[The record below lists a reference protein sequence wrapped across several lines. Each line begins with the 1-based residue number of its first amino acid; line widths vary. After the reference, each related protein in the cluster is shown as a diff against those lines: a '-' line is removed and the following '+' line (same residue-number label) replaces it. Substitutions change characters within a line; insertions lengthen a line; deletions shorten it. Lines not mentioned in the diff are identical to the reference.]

1 MEGRKMSKSSLSV
14 LAKAVA
20 SKRGL
25 TQAEA
30 ERFIATM
37 FEVAGA
43 GIQEDKLLKM
53 KWLGTFKITSVKDRE
68 SVDVNTGERILIEGR
83 DKISFTPDNILKEII
98 NKPFAQFET
107 VVVNDGVDFSDIDE
121 KFANMEREE
130 ELQLQKEQELQLL
143 KGQECHDEE
152 VVQEE
157 QNAELPQKA
166 ELSQEEEHSQE
177 VELNED
183 LPQEEELSQEEEHSQ
198 EVELNEE
205 LPQEAK
211 KSQESLLD
219 AELESQEGGQKDEL
233 PQEVNTPISEETVA
247 LSSELKNAEISED
260 DIPETSEDNISQTS
274 EDDIPETSEDDI
286 PETSED
292 NISQTSEDTISKTEE
307 NGIPEEVGMLISH
320 LKENGSAAEEI
331 ERVEEAKV
339 KEEAEAPKAA
349 EAHVEKTP
357 AEEKIVVSQSDVE
370 NKKQS
375 EYDETLDEDEA
386 YASDRHHFVIPKYVV
401 ALVCVVFVALLGGL
415 CWFAFI
421 YGKMQARQEQM
432 EMQLKAI
439 KPQPQPKPKPK
450 VVAPVDTAK
459 SVASLDDKTDAEN
472 APVNGAQANNEQTD
486 HSQLAMKKKAKQ
498 DSIRMA
504 QANNAVK
511 MAEKASE
518 YLNDPRIRT
527 GAYRIVGVE
536 KTVTV
541 KSGQT
546 LAGLSKLYLGPGM
559 ECYMQAINGC
569 SEIKSGQ
576 KVKIPKLELKR
587 KGKKN

>member
-37 FEVAGA
+37 FEVAGD

-83 DKISFTPDNILKEII
+83 DKISFTPDNILKEIV

-107 VVVNDGVDFSDIDE
+107 VVVNDGIDFSDIDE

-130 ELQLQKEQELQLL
+130 EELQLQKE
-143 KGQECHDEE
+143 QECHDEE

-157 QNAELPQKA
+157 QPQKE
-166 ELSQEEEHSQE
+166 ELSQEEEQPREEEHSQE

-183 LPQEEELSQEEEHSQ
+183 LS
-198 EVELNEE
+198 
-205 LPQEAK
+205 QEAK

-219 AELESQEGGQKDEL
+219 AELQSQEGGKKDEL
-233 PQEVNTPISEETVA
+233 SQEANTPISEETVA

-260 DIPETSEDNISQTS
+260 NISVTSEDNISQTS
-274 EDDIPETSEDDI
+274 D
-286 PETSED
+286 
-292 NISQTSEDTISKTEE
+292 DTISKTEE

-320 LKENGSAAEEI
+320 LKENKSEAEKI

-339 KEEAEAPKAA
+339 KEEAEVPKAA
-349 EAHVEKTP
+349 EAYVEETP
-357 AEEKIVVSQSDVE
+357 AEAKVVVSQSNVE
-370 NKKQS
+370 NKKQP

-386 YASDRHHFVIPKYVV
+386 YASDRHHLVIPKYVV
-401 ALVCVVFVALLGGL
+401 ALVSVVFVALLGGL

-459 SVASLDDKTDAEN
+459 SVASSDDKTDAEN
-472 APVNGAQANNEQTD
+472 ALANGAQTDNEQTD
-486 HSQLAMKKKAKQ
+486 HAQLAMKKKAKQ

-511 MAEKASE
+511 MAEKASV

-536 KTVTV
+536 KTVTA

-546 LAGLSKLYLGPGM
+546 LVGLSKLYLGPGM

-569 SEIKSGQ
+569 SEIKPGQ

>member
-37 FEVAGA
+37 FEVAGD

-107 VVVNDGVDFSDIDE
+107 VVVNDGIDFSDIDE

-130 ELQLQKEQELQLL
+130 EELQLQKE
-143 KGQECHDEE
+143 QECHDEE

-157 QNAELPQKA
+157 QPQK
-166 ELSQEEEHSQE
+166 
-177 VELNED
+177 
-183 LPQEEELSQEEEHSQ
+183 EELSQEEEQPREEEHSQ
-198 EVELNEE
+198 EFELNED
-205 LPQEAK
+205 LSQEEEQP
-211 KSQESLLD
+211 QESLLD
-219 AELESQEGGQKDEL
+219 AELQSQEGGQKDEL
-233 PQEVNTPISEETVA
+233 SQEANTPISEETVA

-260 DIPETSEDNISQTS
+260 DISETSEDNISQTS
-274 EDDIPETSEDDI
+274 D
-286 PETSED
+286 
-292 NISQTSEDTISKTEE
+292 DTISKTEE

-320 LKENGSAAEEI
+320 LKENKSEAEEI

-339 KEEAEAPKAA
+339 KEEAEVPKAA
-349 EAHVEKTP
+349 EAYVEETP
-357 AEEKIVVSQSDVE
+357 AEAKVVVSQTNVE
-370 NKKQS
+370 NKKQL

-386 YASDRHHFVIPKYVV
+386 YTSDRHHLVIPKYVV
-401 ALVCVVFVALLGGL
+401 ALVSVVFVALLGGL

-459 SVASLDDKTDAEN
+459 SVASSDDKTDAEN
-472 APVNGAQANNEQTD
+472 VLANGAQANNEQTD
-486 HSQLAMKKKAKQ
+486 HAQLAMKKKAKQ

-511 MAEKASE
+511 MAEKASV

-536 KTVTV
+536 KTVTA

-569 SEIKSGQ
+569 SEIKPGQ

>member
-37 FEVAGA
+37 FEVAGD

-107 VVVNDGVDFSDIDE
+107 VVVNDGIDFSDIDE

-130 ELQLQKEQELQLL
+130 EELQLQKE
-143 KGQECHDEE
+143 QECHDEE

-157 QNAELPQKA
+157 QNAEQPQKE
-166 ELSQEEEHSQE
+166 ELSQVEEQPREENLSQE

-183 LPQEEELSQEEEHSQ
+183 LS
-198 EVELNEE
+198 
-205 LPQEAK
+205 QEAK

-219 AELESQEGGQKDEL
+219 AELQSQEGGQKDDL
-233 PQEVNTPISEETVA
+233 SQEANTPISEETVA

-260 DIPETSEDNISQTS
+260 DISETSEDNISQTS
-274 EDDIPETSEDDI
+274 D
-286 PETSED
+286 
-292 NISQTSEDTISKTEE
+292 DTISKTEE

-320 LKENGSAAEEI
+320 LKKNESEAEEI
-331 ERVEEAKV
+331 EKVEETKV
-339 KEEAEAPKAA
+339 KEEAEVPKAA

-357 AEEKIVVSQSDVE
+357 EEAKVVVSQSNVE
-370 NKKQS
+370 NKKQP

-386 YASDRHHFVIPKYVV
+386 YASDHHHLVIPKYVV
-401 ALVCVVFVALLGGL
+401 ALVSVVFVALLGGL

-459 SVASLDDKTDAEN
+459 SVASSDDKTDAAN
-472 APVNGAQANNEQTD
+472 ALANGAQANNEQTD
-486 HSQLAMKKKAKQ
+486 HAQLAMKKKAKP

-511 MAEKASE
+511 MAEKASV

-536 KTVTV
+536 KTVTA

-569 SEIKSGQ
+569 SEIKPGQ

>member
-37 FEVAGA
+37 FEVAGD

-107 VVVNDGVDFSDIDE
+107 VVVNDGIDFSDIDE

-130 ELQLQKEQELQLL
+130 EELQLQKE
-143 KGQECHDEE
+143 QECHDEE

-157 QNAELPQKA
+157 QNAEQPQKE
-166 ELSQEEEHSQE
+166 ELSQEEEQPREEEHSQE

-183 LPQEEELSQEEEHSQ
+183 LS
-198 EVELNEE
+198 
-205 LPQEAK
+205 QEAK

-219 AELESQEGGQKDEL
+219 AELQSQEGGQKDEL
-233 PQEVNTPISEETVA
+233 SQEVNTPISEETVA

-260 DIPETSEDNISQTS
+260 DISETSEDNISQTS
-274 EDDIPETSEDDI
+274 D
-286 PETSED
+286 
-292 NISQTSEDTISKTEE
+292 DTISKTEE

-320 LKENGSAAEEI
+320 LKENKSEAEEI

-339 KEEAEAPKAA
+339 KEEAEVPKAA

-357 AEEKIVVSQSDVE
+357 AEAKVVVSQSNVE
-370 NKKQS
+370 NKKQP

-386 YASDRHHFVIPKYVV
+386 YASDQHHLVIPKYVV
-401 ALVCVVFVALLGGL
+401 ALVSVVFVALLGGL

-439 KPQPQPKPKPK
+439 KPQPQPKTKPT

-459 SVASLDDKTDAEN
+459 SVASSDDKTDAEN
-472 APVNGAQANNEQTD
+472 VLANGAQANNEQTD
-486 HSQLAMKKKAKQ
+486 HAQLAMKKKAKQ

-511 MAEKASE
+511 MAEKASV

-536 KTVTV
+536 KTVTA

-569 SEIKSGQ
+569 SEIKPGQ

>member
-1 MEGRKMSKSSLSV
+1 MSKSSLSV

-37 FEVAGA
+37 FEVAGD

-83 DKISFTPDNILKEII
+83 DKISFTPDNILKEIV

-107 VVVNDGVDFSDIDE
+107 VVVNDGIDFSDIDE

-130 ELQLQKEQELQLL
+130 EELQLQKE
-143 KGQECHDEE
+143 QECHDEE

-157 QNAELPQKA
+157 QNAEQPQN
-166 ELSQEEEHSQE
+166 EDLSQEEEQ
-177 VELNED
+177 L
-183 LPQEEELSQEEEHSQ
+183 
-198 EVELNEE
+198 
-205 LPQEAK
+205 
-211 KSQESLLD
+211 QESLLD
-219 AELESQEGGQKDEL
+219 AELQSQEGGKKDEL
-233 PQEVNTPISEETVA
+233 FQEANTPISEETVA
-247 LSSELKNAEISED
+247 LSSELKNAEISKD
-260 DIPETSEDNISQTS
+260 DISETSEDNISQTS
-274 EDDIPETSEDDI
+274 D
-286 PETSED
+286 
-292 NISQTSEDTISKTEE
+292 DTISKTEE

-320 LKENGSAAEEI
+320 LKENKSEAEEI

-339 KEEAEAPKAA
+339 KEEAEVPKIA
-349 EAHVEKTP
+349 EAYVEETP
-357 AEEKIVVSQSDVE
+357 TEAKVVVSQTNVE
-370 NKKQS
+370 NKKQP

-386 YASDRHHFVIPKYVV
+386 YASDHHHLVIPKYVV
-401 ALVCVVFVALLGGL
+401 ALVSVVFVALLGGL

-439 KPQPQPKPKPK
+439 KPQPQPKPKPT

-459 SVASLDDKTDAEN
+459 SVASSDDKTDAEN
-472 APVNGAQANNEQTD
+472 VQANGAQANNEQTD
-486 HSQLAMKKKAKQ
+486 HAQLAMKKKAKQ

-511 MAEKASE
+511 MAEKASV

-536 KTVTV
+536 KTVTA

>member
-1 MEGRKMSKSSLSV
+1 MEGRKMNKSSLSV

-37 FEVAGA
+37 FEVAGD

-107 VVVNDGVDFSDIDE
+107 VVVNDGIDFSDIDE

-130 ELQLQKEQELQLL
+130 EELQLQKE
-143 KGQECHDEE
+143 QECHDEE

-157 QNAELPQKA
+157 QNAELPQK
-166 ELSQEEEHSQE
+166 EDLSQEEEQPREEEHSQE

-183 LPQEEELSQEEEHSQ
+183 LS
-198 EVELNEE
+198 
-205 LPQEAK
+205 QEAK

-219 AELESQEGGQKDEL
+219 AELQSQEGGQKDEL
-233 PQEVNTPISEETVA
+233 SQEANTPISEETVA

-260 DIPETSEDNISQTS
+260 DISETSEDNISQTS
-274 EDDIPETSEDDI
+274 D
-286 PETSED
+286 
-292 NISQTSEDTISKTEE
+292 DTISKTEE

-320 LKENGSAAEEI
+320 LKENKSEAEEI
-331 ERVEEAKV
+331 EKVEETKV
-339 KEEAEAPKAA
+339 KEEAEVPKAA

-357 AEEKIVVSQSDVE
+357 EEAKVVVSQSNVE
-370 NKKQS
+370 NKKQP

-386 YASDRHHFVIPKYVV
+386 YASDRHHLVIPKYVV
-401 ALVCVVFVALLGGL
+401 ALVSVVFVALLGGL

-439 KPQPQPKPKPK
+439 KPQPQPKPKPM

-459 SVASLDDKTDAEN
+459 SVASSDDKTDAEN
-472 APVNGAQANNEQTD
+472 ALANGAQANNEQTD
-486 HSQLAMKKKAKQ
+486 HAQLAMKKKAKQ

-511 MAEKASE
+511 MAEKASV

-536 KTVTV
+536 KTVTA

-569 SEIKSGQ
+569 SEIKPGQ

>member
-1 MEGRKMSKSSLSV
+1 MEGRKMNKSSLSV

-107 VVVNDGVDFSDIDE
+107 VVVNDGIDFSDIDE

-130 ELQLQKEQELQLL
+130 EELQLQKE
-143 KGQECHDEE
+143 QECHDEE

-157 QNAELPQKA
+157 QNAEQLQKE
-166 ELSQEEEHSQE
+166 ELSQEEEQPREEEYSQE

-183 LPQEEELSQEEEHSQ
+183 LSQ
-198 EVELNEE
+198 V
-205 LPQEAK
+205 AK

-219 AELESQEGGQKDEL
+219 AELQSQEGGQKDEL
-233 PQEVNTPISEETVA
+233 SQEVNTPISEETVA

-260 DIPETSEDNISQTS
+260 DISETSEDNISQTS
-274 EDDIPETSEDDI
+274 D
-286 PETSED
+286 
-292 NISQTSEDTISKTEE
+292 DTISKTEE

-320 LKENGSAAEEI
+320 LKKNESEAEEI
-331 ERVEEAKV
+331 EKVEETKV
-339 KEEAEAPKAA
+339 KEEAEVPKAA
-349 EAHVEKTP
+349 EAHVEKMP
-357 AEEKIVVSQSDVE
+357 AEAKVVVSQSNVE
-370 NKKQS
+370 NKKQP

-386 YASDRHHFVIPKYVV
+386 YASDHHHLVIPKYVV

-415 CWFAFI
+415 CWFAFT

-439 KPQPQPKPKPK
+439 KPQPQPKPKPT

-459 SVASLDDKTDAEN
+459 SVASSDDKTDAKN
-472 APVNGAQANNEQTD
+472 VLANGAQANNEQTD
-486 HSQLAMKKKAKQ
+486 HAQLAMKKKAKQ

-511 MAEKASE
+511 MAEKASV

-536 KTVTV
+536 KTVTA

-569 SEIKSGQ
+569 SEIKPGQ

>member
-1 MEGRKMSKSSLSV
+1 MEGRKMNKSSLSV

-130 ELQLQKEQELQLL
+130 ELLLQKEQER
-143 KGQECHDEE
+143 HDDEM
-152 VVQEE
+152 VLEE
-157 QNAELPQKA
+157 QNAEQPQELDQNVRQSREEEQSQENLPDA
-166 ELSQEEEHSQE
+166 ELQSQENLPDAELQSQE
-177 VELNED
+177 NLSDAEL
-183 LPQEEELSQEEEHSQ
+183 QSQENLSDAELQSQ
-198 EVELNEE
+198 ENNLSDAELQS
-205 LPQEAK
+205 QENLSDAK
-211 KSQESLLD
+211 LQSQDDGEKNDLSQESLLNE
-219 AELESQEGGQKDEL
+219 ELTQENNQKVEQ
-233 PQEVNTPISEETVA
+233 PQEVKSPISEENVA
-247 LSSELKNAEISED
+247 LSSELKNV
-260 DIPETSEDNISQTS
+260 ETSADDFS
-274 EDDIPETSEDDI
+274 ET
-286 PETSED
+286 
-292 NISQTSEDTISKTEE
+292 
-307 NGIPEEVGMLISH
+307 
-320 LKENGSAAEEI
+320 
-331 ERVEEAKV
+331 
-339 KEEAEAPKAA
+339 
-349 EAHVEKTP
+349 
-357 AEEKIVVSQSDVE
+357 
-370 NKKQS
+370 
-375 EYDETLDEDEA
+375 
-386 YASDRHHFVIPKYVV
+386 YASDHHHLVIPKYVV
-401 ALVCVVFVALLGGL
+401 ALVSVVFVALLGGL

-421 YGKMQARQEQM
+421 YGRMQARQEQM

-459 SVASLDDKTDAEN
+459 SVASSDDKTDAEN
-472 APVNGAQANNEQTD
+472 VLANGAQANNEQTD
-486 HSQLAMKKKAKQ
+486 HAQLAMKKKAKQ

-511 MAEKASE
+511 MAEKASV

-536 KTVTV
+536 KTMTA

-569 SEIKSGQ
+569 SEIKPGQ

>member
-1 MEGRKMSKSSLSV
+1 MEGRKMNKSSLSV

-130 ELQLQKEQELQLL
+130 ELLLQKEQER
-143 KGQECHDEE
+143 HDDE
-152 VVQEE
+152 VVLEE
-157 QNAELPQKA
+157 QNAEQPQELDQNVRQSREEEQSQENLPDA
-166 ELSQEEEHSQE
+166 ELQSQENLSDAKLQSQDDGE
-177 VELNED
+177 KND
-183 LPQEEELSQEEEHSQ
+183 L
-198 EVELNEE
+198 
-205 LPQEAK
+205 
-211 KSQESLLD
+211 SQESLLNE
-219 AELESQEGGQKDEL
+219 ELTQENNQKVEQ
-233 PQEVNTPISEETVA
+233 PQEVKSPISEENVA
-247 LSSELKNAEISED
+247 LSSELKNV
-260 DIPETSEDNISQTS
+260 ETSADDFS
-274 EDDIPETSEDDI
+274 ET
-286 PETSED
+286 
-292 NISQTSEDTISKTEE
+292 
-307 NGIPEEVGMLISH
+307 
-320 LKENGSAAEEI
+320 
-331 ERVEEAKV
+331 
-339 KEEAEAPKAA
+339 
-349 EAHVEKTP
+349 
-357 AEEKIVVSQSDVE
+357 
-370 NKKQS
+370 
-375 EYDETLDEDEA
+375 
-386 YASDRHHFVIPKYVV
+386 YASDHHHLVIPKYVV

-415 CWFAFI
+415 CWFAFT

-439 KPQPQPKPKPK
+439 KPQPQPKPKPT

-459 SVASLDDKTDAEN
+459 SVASSDDKTDAKN
-472 APVNGAQANNEQTD
+472 VLANGAQANNEQTD
-486 HSQLAMKKKAKQ
+486 HAQLAMKKKAKQ

-511 MAEKASE
+511 MAEKASV

-536 KTVTV
+536 KTVTA

-569 SEIKSGQ
+569 SEIKPGQ

>member
-37 FEVAGA
+37 FEVAGD

-107 VVVNDGVDFSDIDE
+107 VVVNDGIDFSDIDE

-130 ELQLQKEQELQLL
+130 EELQLQKE
-143 KGQECHDEE
+143 QECHDEE

-157 QNAELPQKA
+157 QNAEQPQKE
-166 ELSQEEEHSQE
+166 ELSQEEEQPREEEYSQE
-177 VELNED
+177 VELNEN
-183 LPQEEELSQEEEHSQ
+183 LSQEE
-198 EVELNEE
+198 
-205 LPQEAK
+205 K

-219 AELESQEGGQKDEL
+219 AELQSQEGGQKDDL
-233 PQEVNTPISEETVA
+233 SQEANTPISEEMVA

-260 DIPETSEDNISQTS
+260 DISETSEDNISQTS
-274 EDDIPETSEDDI
+274 D
-286 PETSED
+286 
-292 NISQTSEDTISKTEE
+292 DTISKTEE
-307 NGIPEEVGMLISH
+307 NGIPEEVGILISH
-320 LKENGSAAEEI
+320 LKENESEAEEI

-339 KEEAEAPKAA
+339 KEEAEVPKAA

-357 AEEKIVVSQSDVE
+357 AEAKVVVSQSNVE
-370 NKKQS
+370 NKKQP

-386 YASDRHHFVIPKYVV
+386 YASDHHHLVIPKYVV
-401 ALVCVVFVALLGGL
+401 ALVSVAFVALLGGL

-439 KPQPQPKPKPK
+439 KPQPQPKPKPT

-459 SVASLDDKTDAEN
+459 SVASSDDKTDAEN
-472 APVNGAQANNEQTD
+472 VLANGAQTNNEQTD
-486 HSQLAMKKKAKQ
+486 HAQLAMKKKAKQ

-511 MAEKASE
+511 MAEKASV

-536 KTVTV
+536 KTVTA

-569 SEIKSGQ
+569 SEIKPGQ

>member
-37 FEVAGA
+37 FEVAGD

-83 DKISFTPDNILKEII
+83 DKISFTPDNILKEIV

-107 VVVNDGVDFSDIDE
+107 VVVNDGIDFSDIDE

-130 ELQLQKEQELQLL
+130 EELQLQKE
-143 KGQECHDEE
+143 QECHDEE

-157 QNAELPQKA
+157 QPQK
-166 ELSQEEEHSQE
+166 
-177 VELNED
+177 
-183 LPQEEELSQEEEHSQ
+183 EELSQEEEQ
-198 EVELNEE
+198 
-205 LPQEAK
+205 PR
-211 KSQESLLD
+211 ESLLD
-219 AELESQEGGQKDEL
+219 AELQSQEGGQKDEL
-233 PQEVNTPISEETVA
+233 SQEANTPISEETVA
-247 LSSELKNAEISED
+247 LSSELKKAEISED
-260 DIPETSEDNISQTS
+260 DISETSEDNISQTS
-274 EDDIPETSEDDI
+274 D
-286 PETSED
+286 
-292 NISQTSEDTISKTEE
+292 DTISKTEE

-320 LKENGSAAEEI
+320 LKENKSEAEEI

-339 KEEAEAPKAA
+339 KEEAEVPKAA

-357 AEEKIVVSQSDVE
+357 AEAKVVVSQSNVE
-370 NKKQS
+370 NKKQP

-386 YASDRHHFVIPKYVV
+386 YASDRHHLVIPKYVV
-401 ALVCVVFVALLGGL
+401 ALVSVVFVALLGGL

-439 KPQPQPKPKPK
+439 KPQPQPKPKPT

-459 SVASLDDKTDAEN
+459 SVASSDDKTDAEN
-472 APVNGAQANNEQTD
+472 VQANGAQANNEQTD
-486 HSQLAMKKKAKQ
+486 HAQLAMKKKAKQ

-511 MAEKASE
+511 MAEKASV

-536 KTVTV
+536 KTVTA

-569 SEIKSGQ
+569 SEIKPGQ
-576 KVKIPKLELKR
+576 KVKIPKLKLKR

>member
-1 MEGRKMSKSSLSV
+1 MSKSSLSV

-37 FEVAGA
+37 FEVAGD

-107 VVVNDGVDFSDIDE
+107 VVVNDGIDFSDIDE

-130 ELQLQKEQELQLL
+130 EELQLQKE
-143 KGQECHDEE
+143 QECHDEE

-157 QNAELPQKA
+157 QNAEQPQN
-166 ELSQEEEHSQE
+166 EDLSQVEEQPREENLSQE

-183 LPQEEELSQEEEHSQ
+183 LS
-198 EVELNEE
+198 
-205 LPQEAK
+205 QEAK
-211 KSQESLLD
+211 KPQESLLD
-219 AELESQEGGQKDEL
+219 AELQSQEDGQKDEL
-233 PQEVNTPISEETVA
+233 SQEVNTPISEETVA

-260 DIPETSEDNISQTS
+260 DISETSEDNISQTS
-274 EDDIPETSEDDI
+274 D
-286 PETSED
+286 
-292 NISQTSEDTISKTEE
+292 DTISKTEE

-320 LKENGSAAEEI
+320 LKKNESEAEEI

-339 KEEAEAPKAA
+339 KEEPEVPKAA

-357 AEEKIVVSQSDVE
+357 AEAKVVVSQSNVE
-370 NKKQS
+370 NKKQP

-386 YASDRHHFVIPKYVV
+386 YASDHHHLVIPKYVV
-401 ALVCVVFVALLGGL
+401 ALVSVVFVALLGGL

-439 KPQPQPKPKPK
+439 KPQLQPKPKPK

-459 SVASLDDKTDAEN
+459 SVASSDDKTDAEN
-472 APVNGAQANNEQTD
+472 ALANGAQANNEQTD
-486 HSQLAMKKKAKQ
+486 HAQLAMKKKAKQ

-511 MAEKASE
+511 MAEKASV

-536 KTVTV
+536 KTVTA

-569 SEIKSGQ
+569 SEIKPGQ

>member
-37 FEVAGA
+37 FEVAGD

-107 VVVNDGVDFSDIDE
+107 VVVNDGIDFSDIDE

-130 ELQLQKEQELQLL
+130 EELQLQKE
-143 KGQECHDEE
+143 QECHDEE

-157 QNAELPQKA
+157 QNAEQPQKE
-166 ELSQEEEHSQE
+166 ELSQVEEQPREENLSQE

-183 LPQEEELSQEEEHSQ
+183 LS
-198 EVELNEE
+198 
-205 LPQEAK
+205 QEAK

-219 AELESQEGGQKDEL
+219 AELQSQEGGQKDDL
-233 PQEVNTPISEETVA
+233 SQEANTPISEETVA

-260 DIPETSEDNISQTS
+260 DISETSEDNISQTS
-274 EDDIPETSEDDI
+274 D
-286 PETSED
+286 
-292 NISQTSEDTISKTEE
+292 DTISKTEE

-320 LKENGSAAEEI
+320 LKKNESEAEEI
-331 ERVEEAKV
+331 EKVEETKV
-339 KEEAEAPKAA
+339 KEEAEVPKAA

-357 AEEKIVVSQSDVE
+357 EEAKVVVSQSNVE
-370 NKKQS
+370 NKKQP

-386 YASDRHHFVIPKYVV
+386 YASDHHHLVIPKYVV
-401 ALVCVVFVALLGGL
+401 ALVSVVFVALLGGL

-459 SVASLDDKTDAEN
+459 SVASSDDKTDAAN
-472 APVNGAQANNEQTD
+472 ALANGAQANNEQTD
-486 HSQLAMKKKAKQ
+486 HAQLAMKKKAKQ

-511 MAEKASE
+511 MAEKASV

-536 KTVTV
+536 KTVTA

-569 SEIKSGQ
+569 SEIKPGQ

>member
-1 MEGRKMSKSSLSV
+1 MEGRKMNKSSLSV

-25 TQAEA
+25 TQGEA

-83 DKISFTPDNILKEII
+83 DKISFTPDNIMKEII

-130 ELQLQKEQELQLL
+130 ELLLQKEQELQLQ
-143 KGQECHDEE
+143 KEQERHDDE

-157 QNAELPQKA
+157 QNAEQPQK
-166 ELSQEEEHSQE
+166 
-177 VELNED
+177 
-183 LPQEEELSQEEEHSQ
+183 EELSQEEEHSQ
-198 EVELNEE
+198 EVELNEN
-205 LPQEAK
+205 LSQEAK
-211 KSQESLLD
+211 KSQESLLN
-219 AELESQEGGQKDEL
+219 AELQSQEGGQKDEL
-233 PQEVNTPISEETVA
+233 SQKVNTPISEETVA

-260 DIPETSEDNISQTS
+260 DISETSEDNISQTS
-274 EDDIPETSEDDI
+274 D
-286 PETSED
+286 
-292 NISQTSEDTISKTEE
+292 DTISKTEE

-320 LKENGSAAEEI
+320 LKENESEAE

-339 KEEAEAPKAA
+339 KEEAEVPKAA

-357 AEEKIVVSQSDVE
+357 AEAKVVVSQSNVE
-370 NKKQS
+370 NKKQP

-386 YASDRHHFVIPKYVV
+386 YASDHHHLVIPKYVV
-401 ALVCVVFVALLGGL
+401 ALVSVVFVALLGGL

-421 YGKMQARQEQM
+421 YGRMQARQEQM

-450 VVAPVDTAK
+450 VVAPVATAK
-459 SVASLDDKTDAEN
+459 SVASSDDKTDAEN
-472 APVNGAQANNEQTD
+472 VLANGAQANNAQAD
-486 HSQLAMKKKAKQ
+486 HAQLAMKKKAKQ

-536 KTVTV
+536 KTVTA

-569 SEIKSGQ
+569 SEIKTGQ

>member
-1 MEGRKMSKSSLSV
+1 MSKSSLSV

-37 FEVAGA
+37 FEVAGD

-107 VVVNDGVDFSDIDE
+107 VVVNDGIDFSDIDE

-130 ELQLQKEQELQLL
+130 EELQLQKE
-143 KGQECHDEE
+143 QECHDEE

-157 QNAELPQKA
+157 QNAEQPQKE
-166 ELSQEEEHSQE
+166 ELSQEEEQPREEEYSQE
-177 VELNED
+177 VELNEN
-183 LPQEEELSQEEEHSQ
+183 LS
-198 EVELNEE
+198 
-205 LPQEAK
+205 QEAK

-219 AELESQEGGQKDEL
+219 AELQSQEGGQKDEL
-233 PQEVNTPISEETVA
+233 SQEANTPISEEMVA

-260 DIPETSEDNISQTS
+260 DISETSEDNISQTS
-274 EDDIPETSEDDI
+274 D
-286 PETSED
+286 
-292 NISQTSEDTISKTEE
+292 DTISKTEE
-307 NGIPEEVGMLISH
+307 NGIPEEVGILISH
-320 LKENGSAAEEI
+320 LKENESEAEEI

-339 KEEAEAPKAA
+339 KEEAEVPKAA
-349 EAHVEKTP
+349 EAHVEKMP
-357 AEEKIVVSQSDVE
+357 AEAKVVVSQSNVE
-370 NKKQS
+370 NKKQP

-386 YASDRHHFVIPKYVV
+386 YASDHHHLVIPKYVV
-401 ALVCVVFVALLGGL
+401 ALVSVVFVALLGGL

-459 SVASLDDKTDAEN
+459 SVASSDDKTDAEN
-472 APVNGAQANNEQTD
+472 ALANGAQANNEQTD
-486 HSQLAMKKKAKQ
+486 HAQLAMKKKAKQ

-511 MAEKASE
+511 MAEKASV

-536 KTVTV
+536 KTVTA

-569 SEIKSGQ
+569 SEIKPGQ

>member
-1 MEGRKMSKSSLSV
+1 MSKSSLSV

-37 FEVAGA
+37 FEVAGD

-83 DKISFTPDNILKEII
+83 DKISFTPDNILKEIV

-107 VVVNDGVDFSDIDE
+107 VVVNDGIDFSDIDE

-130 ELQLQKEQELQLL
+130 EELQLQKE
-143 KGQECHDEE
+143 QECHDEE

-157 QNAELPQKA
+157 QPR
-166 ELSQEEEHSQE
+166 EEEHSQE

-183 LPQEEELSQEEEHSQ
+183 LS
-198 EVELNEE
+198 
-205 LPQEAK
+205 QEAK
-211 KSQESLLD
+211 KSQENLLD
-219 AELESQEGGQKDEL
+219 AELQSQEGGQKDEL
-233 PQEVNTPISEETVA
+233 SQEANTPISEETVA

-260 DIPETSEDNISQTS
+260 DISETSEDNISQTS
-274 EDDIPETSEDDI
+274 D
-286 PETSED
+286 
-292 NISQTSEDTISKTEE
+292 DTISKTEE

-320 LKENGSAAEEI
+320 LKENKSEAEEI
-331 ERVEEAKV
+331 ERVEEVKV
-339 KEEAEAPKAA
+339 KEEAEVPKAE

-357 AEEKIVVSQSDVE
+357 AEAKVVVSQSNVE
-370 NKKQS
+370 NKKQP

-386 YASDRHHFVIPKYVV
+386 YASDHHHLVIPKYVV
-401 ALVCVVFVALLGGL
+401 ALVSVVFVALLGGL

-439 KPQPQPKPKPK
+439 KPQPQPKPKPT

-459 SVASLDDKTDAEN
+459 SVASSDDKTDAEN
-472 APVNGAQANNEQTD
+472 ALANGAQANNEQTD
-486 HSQLAMKKKAKQ
+486 HAQLAMKKKAKQ

-511 MAEKASE
+511 MAEKASV

-536 KTVTV
+536 KTVTA

-569 SEIKSGQ
+569 SEIKPGQ
-576 KVKIPKLELKR
+576 KVKIPKLKLKR

>member
-1 MEGRKMSKSSLSV
+1 MEGRKMNKSSLSV

-25 TQAEA
+25 SQAEA

-130 ELQLQKEQELQLL
+130 ELLLQKEQER
-143 KGQECHDEE
+143 HDDE
-152 VVQEE
+152 VVLEE
-157 QNAELPQKA
+157 QNAEQPQELDQNVRQSREEEQSQENLPDA
-166 ELSQEEEHSQE
+166 ELQSQENLPDAELQSQE
-177 VELNED
+177 NLSDAEL
-183 LPQEEELSQEEEHSQ
+183 QSQENLSDAKLQSQ
-198 EVELNEE
+198 DDGEKNDL
-205 LPQEAK
+205 
-211 KSQESLLD
+211 SQESLLNE
-219 AELESQEGGQKDEL
+219 ELTQENNQKVEQ
-233 PQEVNTPISEETVA
+233 PQEVKTPISEENVA
-247 LSSELKNAEISED
+247 LSSELKNV
-260 DIPETSEDNISQTS
+260 ETSADDFS
-274 EDDIPETSEDDI
+274 ET
-286 PETSED
+286 
-292 NISQTSEDTISKTEE
+292 
-307 NGIPEEVGMLISH
+307 
-320 LKENGSAAEEI
+320 
-331 ERVEEAKV
+331 
-339 KEEAEAPKAA
+339 
-349 EAHVEKTP
+349 
-357 AEEKIVVSQSDVE
+357 
-370 NKKQS
+370 
-375 EYDETLDEDEA
+375 
-386 YASDRHHFVIPKYVV
+386 YASDRHHLVIPKYVV

-415 CWFAFI
+415 CWFAFT

-439 KPQPQPKPKPK
+439 KPQPQPKPKPT

-459 SVASLDDKTDAEN
+459 SVVSSDDKTDAEN
-472 APVNGAQANNEQTD
+472 AQANGTQANNAQAD
-486 HSQLAMKKKAKQ
+486 HAQLAMKKKAKQ

-536 KTVTV
+536 KTVTA

-569 SEIKSGQ
+569 SEIKTGQ
-576 KVKIPKLELKR
+576 KVKVPKLELKR

>member
-1 MEGRKMSKSSLSV
+1 MSKSSLSV

-37 FEVAGA
+37 FEVAGD

-107 VVVNDGVDFSDIDE
+107 VVVNDGIDFSDIDE

-130 ELQLQKEQELQLL
+130 EELQLQKE
-143 KGQECHDEE
+143 QECHDEE

-157 QNAELPQKA
+157 QNAEQPQN
-166 ELSQEEEHSQE
+166 EDLSQEEEQ
-177 VELNED
+177 
-183 LPQEEELSQEEEHSQ
+183 P
-198 EVELNEE
+198 
-205 LPQEAK
+205 
-211 KSQESLLD
+211 QESLLD
-219 AELESQEGGQKDEL
+219 AELQSQEGGQKDEL
-233 PQEVNTPISEETVA
+233 SQEANTPISEETVA

-260 DIPETSEDNISQTS
+260 DISDTSEDNISQTS
-274 EDDIPETSEDDI
+274 D
-286 PETSED
+286 
-292 NISQTSEDTISKTEE
+292 DTISKTEE

-320 LKENGSAAEEI
+320 LKKNESEAEEI

-339 KEEAEAPKAA
+339 KEEAEVPKVA

-357 AEEKIVVSQSDVE
+357 AEAKVVASQSNVE
-370 NKKQS
+370 DKKQP
-375 EYDETLDEDEA
+375 EYDETFDEDEA
-386 YASDRHHFVIPKYVV
+386 YASDHHHLVIPKYVV
-401 ALVCVVFVALLGGL
+401 ALVSVVFVALLGGL

-421 YGKMQARQEQM
+421 YGKMQDRQEQM

-439 KPQPQPKPKPK
+439 KPQPQPKPKPT

-459 SVASLDDKTDAEN
+459 SVASSDDKTDAEN
-472 APVNGAQANNEQTD
+472 ALANGAQANNEQTD
-486 HSQLAMKKKAKQ
+486 HAQLAMKKKAKQ

-511 MAEKASE
+511 MAEKASV

-536 KTVTV
+536 KTVTA

-569 SEIKSGQ
+569 SEIKPGQ

>member
-1 MEGRKMSKSSLSV
+1 MNKSSLSV

-130 ELQLQKEQELQLL
+130 ELLLQKEQELQLQ
-143 KGQECHDEE
+143 KEQERHDDE
-152 VVQEE
+152 VVLEE
-157 QNAELPQKA
+157 QNAEQPQELDQNVRQSREEEQSQENLPDA
-166 ELSQEEEHSQE
+166 ELQSQENLPDAELQSQE
-177 VELNED
+177 NLPDAEL
-183 LPQEEELSQEEEHSQ
+183 QSQENLPDAELQSQ
-198 EVELNEE
+198 ENLSDAELQSQENLSDAE
-205 LPQEAK
+205 LQSQENNLSDAELQSQENLSDAK
-211 KSQESLLD
+211 LQSQDDGEKNDLSQESLLNE
-219 AELESQEGGQKDEL
+219 ELTQENNQKVEQ
-233 PQEVNTPISEETVA
+233 PQEVKSPISEENVA
-247 LSSELKNAEISED
+247 LSSELKNV
-260 DIPETSEDNISQTS
+260 ETSADDFS
-274 EDDIPETSEDDI
+274 ET
-286 PETSED
+286 
-292 NISQTSEDTISKTEE
+292 
-307 NGIPEEVGMLISH
+307 
-320 LKENGSAAEEI
+320 
-331 ERVEEAKV
+331 
-339 KEEAEAPKAA
+339 
-349 EAHVEKTP
+349 
-357 AEEKIVVSQSDVE
+357 
-370 NKKQS
+370 
-375 EYDETLDEDEA
+375 
-386 YASDRHHFVIPKYVV
+386 YASDRHHLVIPKYVV

-415 CWFAFI
+415 CWFAFT

-439 KPQPQPKPKPK
+439 KPQPQPKPKPT

-459 SVASLDDKTDAEN
+459 SVVSSDDKTDAEN
-472 APVNGAQANNEQTD
+472 AQANGAQANNAQAD
-486 HSQLAMKKKAKQ
+486 HAQLAMKKKAKQ

-536 KTVTV
+536 KTVTA

-569 SEIKSGQ
+569 SEIKTGQ
-576 KVKIPKLELKR
+576 KVKVPKLELKR

>member
-30 ERFIATM
+30 ERFITTM
-37 FEVAGA
+37 FEVAGD

-83 DKISFTPDNILKEII
+83 DKISFTPDNILKEIV

-107 VVVNDGVDFSDIDE
+107 VVVNDGIDFSDIDE

-130 ELQLQKEQELQLL
+130 EELQLQKE
-143 KGQECHDEE
+143 QECHDEE

-157 QNAELPQKA
+157 QPQKE
-166 ELSQEEEHSQE
+166 ELSQEEEQPREEEHSQE

-183 LPQEEELSQEEEHSQ
+183 LS
-198 EVELNEE
+198 
-205 LPQEAK
+205 QEAK

-219 AELESQEGGQKDEL
+219 AELQSQEGGKKDEL
-233 PQEVNTPISEETVA
+233 SQEANTPISEETVA

-260 DIPETSEDNISQTS
+260 DISETSEDNISQTS
-274 EDDIPETSEDDI
+274 D
-286 PETSED
+286 
-292 NISQTSEDTISKTEE
+292 DTISKTEE

-320 LKENGSAAEEI
+320 LKENKSEAEEI

-339 KEEAEAPKAA
+339 KEEAEVPKAA
-349 EAHVEKTP
+349 EAYVEETP
-357 AEEKIVVSQSDVE
+357 VEAKVVASQSNVE
-370 NKKQS
+370 NKKQP

-386 YASDRHHFVIPKYVV
+386 YASDRHHLVIPKYVV
-401 ALVCVVFVALLGGL
+401 ALVSVVFVALLGGL

-459 SVASLDDKTDAEN
+459 SVASSDDKTDAEN
-472 APVNGAQANNEQTD
+472 ALANGAQTDNEQTD
-486 HSQLAMKKKAKQ
+486 HAQLAMKKKAKQ

-511 MAEKASE
+511 MAEKASV

-536 KTVTV
+536 KTVTA

-569 SEIKSGQ
+569 SEIKPGQ
-576 KVKIPKLELKR
+576 KVKIPKLKLKR

>member
-1 MEGRKMSKSSLSV
+1 MSKSSLSV

-37 FEVAGA
+37 FEVAGD

-107 VVVNDGVDFSDIDE
+107 VVVNDGIDFSDIDE

-130 ELQLQKEQELQLL
+130 EELQLQKE
-143 KGQECHDEE
+143 QECHDEE

-157 QNAELPQKA
+157 QNAEQTQKE
-166 ELSQEEEHSQE
+166 ELSQGEEQPREEEHSQE
-177 VELNED
+177 VELNEN
-183 LPQEEELSQEEEHSQ
+183 LSQEE
-198 EVELNEE
+198 
-205 LPQEAK
+205 K

-219 AELESQEGGQKDEL
+219 AELQSQEGGQKDEL
-233 PQEVNTPISEETVA
+233 SQEVNTPISEETVA

-260 DIPETSEDNISQTS
+260 DISETSEDNISQTS
-274 EDDIPETSEDDI
+274 D
-286 PETSED
+286 
-292 NISQTSEDTISKTEE
+292 DTISKTEE

-320 LKENGSAAEEI
+320 LKKNESEAEEI

-339 KEEAEAPKAA
+339 KEEAGIPKAA

-357 AEEKIVVSQSDVE
+357 EEAKVVASQSNVE
-370 NKKQS
+370 NKKQP

-386 YASDRHHFVIPKYVV
+386 YASDRHHLVIPKYVV
-401 ALVCVVFVALLGGL
+401 ALVSVVFVALLGGL

-459 SVASLDDKTDAEN
+459 SVASSDDKTDAEN
-472 APVNGAQANNEQTD
+472 ALANGAQANNEQTD
-486 HSQLAMKKKAKQ
+486 HAQLAMKKKAKQ

-511 MAEKASE
+511 MAEKASV

-536 KTVTV
+536 KTVTA

-546 LAGLSKLYLGPGM
+546 LAGLSKLYLGSGM

-569 SEIKSGQ
+569 SEIKPGQ

>member
-37 FEVAGA
+37 FEVAGD

-83 DKISFTPDNILKEII
+83 DKISFTPDNILKEIV

-107 VVVNDGVDFSDIDE
+107 VVVNDGIDFSDIDE

-130 ELQLQKEQELQLL
+130 EELQLQKE
-143 KGQECHDEE
+143 QECHDEE

-157 QNAELPQKA
+157 QNAEQPQKE
-166 ELSQEEEHSQE
+166 ELSQEEEQPREEEHSQE

-183 LPQEEELSQEEEHSQ
+183 LS
-198 EVELNEE
+198 
-205 LPQEAK
+205 QEAK

-219 AELESQEGGQKDEL
+219 AELRSQEGGQKDEL
-233 PQEVNTPISEETVA
+233 SQEANTPISEETVA

-260 DIPETSEDNISQTS
+260 DISVTSEDNISQTS
-274 EDDIPETSEDDI
+274 D
-286 PETSED
+286 
-292 NISQTSEDTISKTEE
+292 DTISKTEE
-307 NGIPEEVGMLISH
+307 NGIPEEVGILISH
-320 LKENGSAAEEI
+320 LKENVSEAEEI

-339 KEEAEAPKAA
+339 KEEPEVPKAA

-357 AEEKIVVSQSDVE
+357 AEAKVVASQSNVE
-370 NKKQS
+370 DKKQP

-386 YASDRHHFVIPKYVV
+386 YASDHHHLVIPKYVV
-401 ALVCVVFVALLGGL
+401 ALVSVVFVALLGGL

-439 KPQPQPKPKPK
+439 KPQPQPKPKPT

-459 SVASLDDKTDAEN
+459 SVASSDDKTDAAN
-472 APVNGAQANNEQTD
+472 VLANGAQANNEQTD
-486 HSQLAMKKKAKQ
+486 HAQLAMKKKAKQ

-511 MAEKASE
+511 MAEKASV

-536 KTVTV
+536 KTMTA

-569 SEIKSGQ
+569 SEIKPGQ

>member
-1 MEGRKMSKSSLSV
+1 MSKSSLSV

-37 FEVAGA
+37 FEVAGD
-43 GIQEDKLLKM
+43 GIKEDKLLKM

-107 VVVNDGVDFSDIDE
+107 VVVNDGIDFSDIDE

-130 ELQLQKEQELQLL
+130 EELQLQKE
-143 KGQECHDEE
+143 QECHDEE

-157 QNAELPQKA
+157 QNAEQPQK
-166 ELSQEEEHSQE
+166 
-177 VELNED
+177 
-183 LPQEEELSQEEEHSQ
+183 EELS
-198 EVELNEE
+198 
-205 LPQEAK
+205 QEAK

-219 AELESQEGGQKDEL
+219 AELQSQEGGQKNEL
-233 PQEVNTPISEETVA
+233 SQEVNTPISEETVA

-260 DIPETSEDNISQTS
+260 DISETSEDNISQTS
-274 EDDIPETSEDDI
+274 D
-286 PETSED
+286 
-292 NISQTSEDTISKTEE
+292 DTISKTEE

-320 LKENGSAAEEI
+320 LKENESEAEEI
-331 ERVEEAKV
+331 EKVEEAKV
-339 KEEAEAPKAA
+339 KEEAEVPKAA
-349 EAHVEKTP
+349 EAYVEETP
-357 AEEKIVVSQSDVE
+357 AEAKVVVSQTNVE
-370 NKKQS
+370 NKKQP

-386 YASDRHHFVIPKYVV
+386 YASDRHHLVIPKYVV
-401 ALVCVVFVALLGGL
+401 ALVSVVFVALLGGL

-439 KPQPQPKPKPK
+439 KPQPQPKPKPT

-459 SVASLDDKTDAEN
+459 SVASSDDKTDAEN
-472 APVNGAQANNEQTD
+472 ALANGAQANNEQTD
-486 HSQLAMKKKAKQ
+486 HAQLAMKKKAKQ

-511 MAEKASE
+511 MAEKASV

-536 KTVTV
+536 KTVTA

-569 SEIKSGQ
+569 SEIKPGQ

>member
-1 MEGRKMSKSSLSV
+1 MSKSSLSV

-37 FEVAGA
+37 FEVAGD

-107 VVVNDGVDFSDIDE
+107 VVVNDGIDFSDIDE

-130 ELQLQKEQELQLL
+130 EELQLQKE
-143 KGQECHDEE
+143 QECHDEE

-157 QNAELPQKA
+157 QNAEQPQKE
-166 ELSQEEEHSQE
+166 ELSQVEEQPREENLSQE

-183 LPQEEELSQEEEHSQ
+183 LS
-198 EVELNEE
+198 
-205 LPQEAK
+205 QEAK

-219 AELESQEGGQKDEL
+219 AELQSQEGGQKDEL
-233 PQEVNTPISEETVA
+233 SQEANTPISEETVA

-260 DIPETSEDNISQTS
+260 DISETSEDNISQTS
-274 EDDIPETSEDDI
+274 D
-286 PETSED
+286 
-292 NISQTSEDTISKTEE
+292 DTISKTEE
-307 NGIPEEVGMLISH
+307 NGIPEEVGILISH
-320 LKENGSAAEEI
+320 LKENESEAEEI

-339 KEEAEAPKAA
+339 KEEPEVPKAA

-357 AEEKIVVSQSDVE
+357 EEAKVVVSQSNVE
-370 NKKQS
+370 NKKQP

-386 YASDRHHFVIPKYVV
+386 YASDHHHLVIPKYVV
-401 ALVCVVFVALLGGL
+401 ALVSVVFVALLGGL

-439 KPQPQPKPKPK
+439 KPQPQPKPKPM

-459 SVASLDDKTDAEN
+459 SVASSDDKTDAEN
-472 APVNGAQANNEQTD
+472 VLANGVQANNEQTD
-486 HSQLAMKKKAKQ
+486 HAQLAMKKKAKQ

-511 MAEKASE
+511 MAEKASV

-536 KTVTV
+536 KTVTA

-569 SEIKSGQ
+569 SEIKPGQ

>member
-1 MEGRKMSKSSLSV
+1 MEGRKMNKSSLSV

-83 DKISFTPDNILKEII
+83 DKISFTPDNIMKEII

-130 ELQLQKEQELQLL
+130 EELRLQKE
-143 KGQECHDEE
+143 QECHDEE

-157 QNAELPQKA
+157 QNAEQPQK
-166 ELSQEEEHSQE
+166 
-177 VELNED
+177 
-183 LPQEEELSQEEEHSQ
+183 EELS
-198 EVELNEE
+198 L
-205 LPQEAK
+205 
-211 KSQESLLD
+211 
-219 AELESQEGGQKDEL
+219 
-233 PQEVNTPISEETVA
+233 EVNTPISEETVA
-247 LSSELKNAEISED
+247 LSSKLKNAEISED
-260 DIPETSEDNISQTS
+260 DISETSEDNISQTS
-274 EDDIPETSEDDI
+274 D
-286 PETSED
+286 
-292 NISQTSEDTISKTEE
+292 DTISKTEE

-320 LKENGSAAEEI
+320 LKENESEAE

-339 KEEAEAPKAA
+339 KEEAEVPKAA

-357 AEEKIVVSQSDVE
+357 AEAKVVVSQSNVE
-370 NKKQS
+370 NKKQP

-386 YASDRHHFVIPKYVV
+386 YASDHHHLVIPKYVV
-401 ALVCVVFVALLGGL
+401 ALVSVVFVALLGGL

-421 YGKMQARQEQM
+421 YGRMQARQEQM

-450 VVAPVDTAK
+450 IVAPVDTAK
-459 SVASLDDKTDAEN
+459 SVASSDDKTDAEN
-472 APVNGAQANNEQTD
+472 VLANGAQANNEQTD
-486 HSQLAMKKKAKQ
+486 HAQLAMKKKAKQ

-511 MAEKASE
+511 MAEKASV

-536 KTVTV
+536 KTVTA

-569 SEIKSGQ
+569 SEIKPGQ

>member
-37 FEVAGA
+37 FEVAGD

-107 VVVNDGVDFSDIDE
+107 VVVNDGIDFSDIDE

-130 ELQLQKEQELQLL
+130 EELQLQKEQECHDE
-143 KGQECHDEE
+143 KEQECHDEE

-157 QNAELPQKA
+157 QNAEQPQK
-166 ELSQEEEHSQE
+166 
-177 VELNED
+177 ED
-183 LPQEEELSQEEEHSQ
+183 LS
-198 EVELNEE
+198 
-205 LPQEAK
+205 QEAK

-219 AELESQEGGQKDEL
+219 AELQSQEGGQKDEL
-233 PQEVNTPISEETVA
+233 SQEANTPISEETVA

-260 DIPETSEDNISQTS
+260 DISETSEDNISQTS
-274 EDDIPETSEDDI
+274 D
-286 PETSED
+286 
-292 NISQTSEDTISKTEE
+292 DTISKTEE

-320 LKENGSAAEEI
+320 LKENKSEAEEI

-339 KEEAEAPKAA
+339 KEEAEVPKAA

-357 AEEKIVVSQSDVE
+357 AEAKVVVSQSNVE
-370 NKKQS
+370 NKKQP

-386 YASDRHHFVIPKYVV
+386 YASDHHHLVIPKYVV
-401 ALVCVVFVALLGGL
+401 ALVSVVFVALLGGL

-439 KPQPQPKPKPK
+439 KPQPQPKPKPT

-459 SVASLDDKTDAEN
+459 SVASSDDKTDAEN
-472 APVNGAQANNEQTD
+472 VLANGAQANNEQTD
-486 HSQLAMKKKAKQ
+486 HAQLAMKKKAKQ

-511 MAEKASE
+511 MAEKASV

-536 KTVTV
+536 KTVTA

-569 SEIKSGQ
+569 SEIKPGQ

>member
-37 FEVAGA
+37 FEVAGD

-107 VVVNDGVDFSDIDE
+107 VVVNDGIDFSDIDE

-130 ELQLQKEQELQLL
+130 EELQLQKE
-143 KGQECHDEE
+143 QECHDEE

-157 QNAELPQKA
+157 QNAEQPQKE
-166 ELSQEEEHSQE
+166 ELSQVEEQPREENLSQE

-183 LPQEEELSQEEEHSQ
+183 LS
-198 EVELNEE
+198 
-205 LPQEAK
+205 QEAK

-219 AELESQEGGQKDEL
+219 AELQSQEGGQKDDL
-233 PQEVNTPISEETVA
+233 SQEANTPISEETVA

-260 DIPETSEDNISQTS
+260 DISETSEDNISQTS
-274 EDDIPETSEDDI
+274 D
-286 PETSED
+286 
-292 NISQTSEDTISKTEE
+292 DTISKTEE

-320 LKENGSAAEEI
+320 LKKNESEAEEI
-331 ERVEEAKV
+331 EKVEETKV
-339 KEEAEAPKAA
+339 KEEAEVPKAA

-357 AEEKIVVSQSDVE
+357 EEAKVVVSQSNVE
-370 NKKQS
+370 NKKQP

-386 YASDRHHFVIPKYVV
+386 YASDHHHLVIPKYVV
-401 ALVCVVFVALLGGL
+401 ALVSVVFVALLGGL

-459 SVASLDDKTDAEN
+459 SVASSDDKTDAAN
-472 APVNGAQANNEQTD
+472 ALANGAQANNEQTD
-486 HSQLAMKKKAKQ
+486 HALLAMKKKAKQ

-511 MAEKASE
+511 MAEKASV

-536 KTVTV
+536 KTVTA

-569 SEIKSGQ
+569 SEIKPGQ

>member
-37 FEVAGA
+37 FEVAGD

-107 VVVNDGVDFSDIDE
+107 VVVNDGIDFSDIDE

-130 ELQLQKEQELQLL
+130 EEQQLQKE
-143 KGQECHDEE
+143 QECHDEE

-157 QNAELPQKA
+157 QNAEQPQK
-166 ELSQEEEHSQE
+166 EDLSQEEEQPREEEHSQE
-177 VELNED
+177 VELNEN
-183 LPQEEELSQEEEHSQ
+183 LS
-198 EVELNEE
+198 
-205 LPQEAK
+205 QEAK

-219 AELESQEGGQKDEL
+219 AELQSQEGGQKDEL
-233 PQEVNTPISEETVA
+233 SQEVNTPISEETVA

-260 DIPETSEDNISQTS
+260 DISETSEDNISQTS
-274 EDDIPETSEDDI
+274 D
-286 PETSED
+286 
-292 NISQTSEDTISKTEE
+292 DTISKTEE

-320 LKENGSAAEEI
+320 LKKNESEAEEI
-331 ERVEEAKV
+331 EKVEETKV
-339 KEEAEAPKAA
+339 KEEAEVPKAA

-357 AEEKIVVSQSDVE
+357 EEAKVVVSQSNVE
-370 NKKQS
+370 NKKQP

-386 YASDRHHFVIPKYVV
+386 YASDHHHLVIPKYVV
-401 ALVCVVFVALLGGL
+401 ALVSVVFVALLGGL

-439 KPQPQPKPKPK
+439 KPHPQPKTKPT

-459 SVASLDDKTDAEN
+459 SVASSDDKTDAEN
-472 APVNGAQANNEQTD
+472 ALANGAQANNEQTD
-486 HSQLAMKKKAKQ
+486 HAQLAMKKKAKQ

-511 MAEKASE
+511 MAEKASV

-536 KTVTV
+536 KTVTA

-546 LAGLSKLYLGPGM
+546 LAGLSKHYLGPGM

-569 SEIKSGQ
+569 SEIKPGQ

>member
-37 FEVAGA
+37 FEVAGD

-107 VVVNDGVDFSDIDE
+107 VVVNDGIDFSDIDE

-130 ELQLQKEQELQLL
+130 EELQLQKE
-143 KGQECHDEE
+143 QECHDEE

-157 QNAELPQKA
+157 QNAEQPQK
-166 ELSQEEEHSQE
+166 
-177 VELNED
+177 
-183 LPQEEELSQEEEHSQ
+183 EELSQEEEQ
-198 EVELNEE
+198 
-205 LPQEAK
+205 P
-211 KSQESLLD
+211 QESLLD
-219 AELESQEGGQKDEL
+219 AELHSQEGGQKDEL
-233 PQEVNTPISEETVA
+233 SQEANTPISEETVA

-260 DIPETSEDNISQTS
+260 NISVTSEDNISQTS
-274 EDDIPETSEDDI
+274 D
-286 PETSED
+286 
-292 NISQTSEDTISKTEE
+292 DTISKTEE

-320 LKENGSAAEEI
+320 LKENKSEAEEI

-339 KEEAEAPKAA
+339 KEEAEVPKAA
-349 EAHVEKTP
+349 EAYVEETP
-357 AEEKIVVSQSDVE
+357 TEAKVVVSQSNVE
-370 NKKQS
+370 NKKQP

-386 YASDRHHFVIPKYVV
+386 HASDRHHLVIPKYVV
-401 ALVCVVFVALLGGL
+401 ALVSVVFVALLGGL

-439 KPQPQPKPKPK
+439 KPQPQPKPKPT

-459 SVASLDDKTDAEN
+459 SVASSDDKTDAEN
-472 APVNGAQANNEQTD
+472 VLANGAQANNEQTD
-486 HSQLAMKKKAKQ
+486 HAQLAMKKKAKQ

-511 MAEKASE
+511 MAEKASV

-536 KTVTV
+536 KTVTA

-569 SEIKSGQ
+569 SEIKPGQ
-576 KVKIPKLELKR
+576 KVKIPKLKLKR

>member
-1 MEGRKMSKSSLSV
+1 MSKSSLSV

-37 FEVAGA
+37 FEVAGD

-107 VVVNDGVDFSDIDE
+107 GVVNDGIDFSDIDE

-130 ELQLQKEQELQLL
+130 EELQLQKE
-143 KGQECHDEE
+143 QECHDEE

-157 QNAELPQKA
+157 QNAELPQK
-166 ELSQEEEHSQE
+166 EDLSQEEEQPREEDLSQE

-183 LPQEEELSQEEEHSQ
+183 LS
-198 EVELNEE
+198 
-205 LPQEAK
+205 QEAK

-219 AELESQEGGQKDEL
+219 AELQSQEGGQKDEL
-233 PQEVNTPISEETVA
+233 SQEVNTPISEETVA
-247 LSSELKNAEISED
+247 LSSELKNAEIPED
-260 DIPETSEDNISQTS
+260 DISETSEDNISQTS
-274 EDDIPETSEDDI
+274 D
-286 PETSED
+286 
-292 NISQTSEDTISKTEE
+292 DTISKTEE
-307 NGIPEEVGMLISH
+307 NGIPEEVGILISH
-320 LKENGSAAEEI
+320 LKENESEAEEI

-339 KEEAEAPKAA
+339 KEEAEVPKAA

-357 AEEKIVVSQSDVE
+357 EEAKVVVSQSNVE
-370 NKKQS
+370 NKKQP
-375 EYDETLDEDEA
+375 EYDETLDKDEA
-386 YASDRHHFVIPKYVV
+386 YASSDRHHFVIPKYVV
-401 ALVCVVFVALLGGL
+401 ALVSVVFVALLGGL

-439 KPQPQPKPKPK
+439 KPQPQPKPKPT

-459 SVASLDDKTDAEN
+459 SVASSDDKTDAEN
-472 APVNGAQANNEQTD
+472 VLANGAQANNEQTD
-486 HSQLAMKKKAKQ
+486 HAQLAMKKKAKQ

-511 MAEKASE
+511 MAEKASV

-536 KTVTV
+536 KTVTA

-569 SEIKSGQ
+569 SEIKPGQ

>member
-1 MEGRKMSKSSLSV
+1 MEGRKMNKSSLSV

-83 DKISFTPDNILKEII
+83 DKISFTPDNIMKEII

-130 ELQLQKEQELQLL
+130 ELLLQKEQER
-143 KGQECHDEE
+143 HDDE
-152 VVQEE
+152 VVLEE
-157 QNAELPQKA
+157 QNAEQPQELDQNVRQSREEEQSQENLPDA
-166 ELSQEEEHSQE
+166 ELQSQDDGEK
-177 VELNED
+177 ND
-183 LPQEEELSQEEEHSQ
+183 L
-198 EVELNEE
+198 
-205 LPQEAK
+205 
-211 KSQESLLD
+211 SQESLLNE
-219 AELESQEGGQKDEL
+219 ELTQENNQKVEQ
-233 PQEVNTPISEETVA
+233 PQEVKSPISEENVA
-247 LSSELKNAEISED
+247 LSSELKNV
-260 DIPETSEDNISQTS
+260 ETSADDFS
-274 EDDIPETSEDDI
+274 ET
-286 PETSED
+286 
-292 NISQTSEDTISKTEE
+292 
-307 NGIPEEVGMLISH
+307 
-320 LKENGSAAEEI
+320 
-331 ERVEEAKV
+331 
-339 KEEAEAPKAA
+339 
-349 EAHVEKTP
+349 
-357 AEEKIVVSQSDVE
+357 
-370 NKKQS
+370 
-375 EYDETLDEDEA
+375 
-386 YASDRHHFVIPKYVV
+386 YASDRHHLVIPKYVV

-415 CWFAFI
+415 CWFAFT

-432 EMQLKAI
+432 EMQLKATQSQS
-439 KPQPQPKPKPK
+439 KP
-450 VVAPVDTAK
+450 VAAVPVDTAK
-459 SVASLDDKTDAEN
+459 SVASSNEKDLSAKMDVESAQ
-472 APVNGAQANNEQTD
+472 ANGAQANNAQAD
-486 HSQLAMKKKAKQ
+486 HAQLAMKKKAKQ

-536 KTVTV
+536 KTVTA

-569 SEIKSGQ
+569 SEIKTGQ

>member
-1 MEGRKMSKSSLSV
+1 MSKSSLSV

-37 FEVAGA
+37 FEVAGD

-83 DKISFTPDNILKEII
+83 DKISFTPDNILKEIV

-107 VVVNDGVDFSDIDE
+107 VVVNDGIDFSDIDE
-121 KFANMEREE
+121 KFANLEREEE
-130 ELQLQKEQELQLL
+130 ELQLQKE
-143 KGQECHDEE
+143 QECHDEE

-157 QNAELPQKA
+157 QPQKE
-166 ELSQEEEHSQE
+166 ELSQEEEQPREEEHSQE

-183 LPQEEELSQEEEHSQ
+183 LS
-198 EVELNEE
+198 
-205 LPQEAK
+205 QEAK

-219 AELESQEGGQKDEL
+219 AELQSQEGGKKDEL
-233 PQEVNTPISEETVA
+233 SQEANTPISEETVA

-260 DIPETSEDNISQTS
+260 NISVTSEDNISQTS
-274 EDDIPETSEDDI
+274 D
-286 PETSED
+286 
-292 NISQTSEDTISKTEE
+292 DTISKTEE

-320 LKENGSAAEEI
+320 LKENKSEAEEI
-331 ERVEEAKV
+331 ERVEETKV
-339 KEEAEAPKAA
+339 KEEAEVPKAA
-349 EAHVEKTP
+349 EAHVEETP
-357 AEEKIVVSQSDVE
+357 AEAKVVVSQTNVE
-370 NKKQS
+370 NKKQP

-386 YASDRHHFVIPKYVV
+386 YASDRHHLVIPKYVV
-401 ALVCVVFVALLGGL
+401 ALVSVVFVALLGGL

-439 KPQPQPKPKPK
+439 KPQPQPKPKPT

-459 SVASLDDKTDAEN
+459 SVASSDDKTDAEN
-472 APVNGAQANNEQTD
+472 VLANGAQANSEQTD
-486 HSQLAMKKKAKQ
+486 HAQLAMKKKAKQ
-498 DSIRMA
+498 DSIRMV

-511 MAEKASE
+511 MAEKASV

-527 GAYRIVGVE
+527 GAYRIMGVE
-536 KTVTV
+536 KTVTA

-569 SEIKSGQ
+569 SEIKPGQ

>member
-1 MEGRKMSKSSLSV
+1 MEGRKMNKSSLSV

-53 KWLGTFKITSVKDRE
+53 KWLGTFKITSVKDRD

-83 DKISFTPDNILKEII
+83 DKISFTPDNIMKEII

-130 ELQLQKEQELQLL
+130 ELLLQKEQER
-143 KGQECHDEE
+143 HDDE
-152 VVQEE
+152 VVLEE
-157 QNAELPQKA
+157 QNAEQPQELDQNVRQSREEEQSQENLPDA
-166 ELSQEEEHSQE
+166 ELQSQDDGEK
-177 VELNED
+177 ND
-183 LPQEEELSQEEEHSQ
+183 L
-198 EVELNEE
+198 
-205 LPQEAK
+205 
-211 KSQESLLD
+211 SQESLLNE
-219 AELESQEGGQKDEL
+219 ELTQENNQKVEQ
-233 PQEVNTPISEETVA
+233 PQEVKSPISEENVA
-247 LSSELKNAEISED
+247 LSSELKNV
-260 DIPETSEDNISQTS
+260 ETSADDFS
-274 EDDIPETSEDDI
+274 ET
-286 PETSED
+286 
-292 NISQTSEDTISKTEE
+292 
-307 NGIPEEVGMLISH
+307 
-320 LKENGSAAEEI
+320 
-331 ERVEEAKV
+331 
-339 KEEAEAPKAA
+339 
-349 EAHVEKTP
+349 
-357 AEEKIVVSQSDVE
+357 
-370 NKKQS
+370 
-375 EYDETLDEDEA
+375 
-386 YASDRHHFVIPKYVV
+386 YASDRHHLVIPKYVV

-415 CWFAFI
+415 CWFAFT

-432 EMQLKAI
+432 EMQLKATQSQS
-439 KPQPQPKPKPK
+439 KP
-450 VVAPVDTAK
+450 VAAVPVDTEK
-459 SVASLDDKTDAEN
+459 SVASSDEKDLSAKMDVESAQ
-472 APVNGAQANNEQTD
+472 ANGAQANNAQAD
-486 HSQLAMKKKAKQ
+486 HAQLAMKKKAKQ

-536 KTVTV
+536 KTVTA

-569 SEIKSGQ
+569 SEIKTGQ

>member
-1 MEGRKMSKSSLSV
+1 MSKSSLSV

-37 FEVAGA
+37 FEVAGD

-107 VVVNDGVDFSDIDE
+107 VVVNDGIDFSDIDE

-130 ELQLQKEQELQLL
+130 EELQLQKE
-143 KGQECHDEE
+143 QECHDEE

-157 QNAELPQKA
+157 QNAELPQKE
-166 ELSQEEEHSQE
+166 ELFQEEEQPREEEHSQE
-177 VELNED
+177 FELNED
-183 LPQEEELSQEEEHSQ
+183 LS
-198 EVELNEE
+198 
-205 LPQEAK
+205 QEAK

-219 AELESQEGGQKDEL
+219 AELQSQEGGQKDEL
-233 PQEVNTPISEETVA
+233 SREVNTPISEETVA

-260 DIPETSEDNISQTS
+260 DISETSEDNISQTS
-274 EDDIPETSEDDI
+274 D
-286 PETSED
+286 
-292 NISQTSEDTISKTEE
+292 DTISKTEE

-320 LKENGSAAEEI
+320 LKKNESEAEEI

-339 KEEAEAPKAA
+339 KEEAEVPKAA

-357 AEEKIVVSQSDVE
+357 AEAKVVASQSNVE
-370 NKKQS
+370 DKEQP
-375 EYDETLDEDEA
+375 EYAETLDEDEA
-386 YASDRHHFVIPKYVV
+386 YASDHHHLVIPKYVV
-401 ALVCVVFVALLGGL
+401 ALVSVVFVALLGGL

-439 KPQPQPKPKPK
+439 KPQPQPKPKPT

-459 SVASLDDKTDAEN
+459 SVASSDDKTDAEN
-472 APVNGAQANNEQTD
+472 VLANGAQANNEQTD
-486 HSQLAMKKKAKQ
+486 HAQLAMKKKAKQ

-511 MAEKASE
+511 MAEKASV

-536 KTVTV
+536 KTVTA

-569 SEIKSGQ
+569 SEIKPGQ

>member
-37 FEVAGA
+37 FEVAGD

-83 DKISFTPDNILKEII
+83 DKISFTPDNILKEIV

-107 VVVNDGVDFSDIDE
+107 VVVNDGIDFSDIDE

-130 ELQLQKEQELQLL
+130 EELQLQKE
-143 KGQECHDEE
+143 QECHDEE

-157 QNAELPQKA
+157 QNAEQPQN
-166 ELSQEEEHSQE
+166 EDLSQEEEQ
-177 VELNED
+177 
-183 LPQEEELSQEEEHSQ
+183 P
-198 EVELNEE
+198 
-205 LPQEAK
+205 
-211 KSQESLLD
+211 QESLLD
-219 AELESQEGGQKDEL
+219 AELQSQEGGKKDEL
-233 PQEVNTPISEETVA
+233 SQEANTPISEETVA

-260 DIPETSEDNISQTS
+260 DISVTSEDNISQTS
-274 EDDIPETSEDDI
+274 D
-286 PETSED
+286 
-292 NISQTSEDTISKTEE
+292 DTISKTEE

-320 LKENGSAAEEI
+320 LKENKSEAEEI

-339 KEEAEAPKAA
+339 KEEAEVPKAA
-349 EAHVEKTP
+349 EAYVEETP
-357 AEEKIVVSQSDVE
+357 TEAKVVVSQTNVE
-370 NKKQS
+370 NKKQL

-386 YASDRHHFVIPKYVV
+386 HASDRHHLVIPKYVV
-401 ALVCVVFVALLGGL
+401 ALVSVVFVALLGGL

-439 KPQPQPKPKPK
+439 KPQPQPKPKPT

-459 SVASLDDKTDAEN
+459 SVASSDDKTDAEN
-472 APVNGAQANNEQTD
+472 VLANGAQANNEQTD
-486 HSQLAMKKKAKQ
+486 HAQLAMKKKAKQ

-511 MAEKASE
+511 MAEKASV

-536 KTVTV
+536 KTVTA

-569 SEIKSGQ
+569 SEIKPGQ
-576 KVKIPKLELKR
+576 KVKIPKLKLKR

>member
-1 MEGRKMSKSSLSV
+1 MEGRKMNKSSLSV

-130 ELQLQKEQELQLL
+130 ELLLQKEQER
-143 KGQECHDEE
+143 HDDE
-152 VVQEE
+152 VVLEE
-157 QNAELPQKA
+157 QNAEQPQ
-166 ELSQEEEHSQE
+166 ELDQNVRQSREEEQSQENLSDAKLQSQDDGE
-177 VELNED
+177 KND
-183 LPQEEELSQEEEHSQ
+183 L
-198 EVELNEE
+198 
-205 LPQEAK
+205 
-211 KSQESLLD
+211 SQESLLNE
-219 AELESQEGGQKDEL
+219 ELTQENNQKVEQ
-233 PQEVNTPISEETVA
+233 PQEVKSPISEENVA
-247 LSSELKNAEISED
+247 LSSELKNV
-260 DIPETSEDNISQTS
+260 ETSADDFS
-274 EDDIPETSEDDI
+274 ET
-286 PETSED
+286 
-292 NISQTSEDTISKTEE
+292 
-307 NGIPEEVGMLISH
+307 
-320 LKENGSAAEEI
+320 
-331 ERVEEAKV
+331 
-339 KEEAEAPKAA
+339 
-349 EAHVEKTP
+349 
-357 AEEKIVVSQSDVE
+357 
-370 NKKQS
+370 
-375 EYDETLDEDEA
+375 
-386 YASDRHHFVIPKYVV
+386 YASDHHHLVIPKYVV

-415 CWFAFI
+415 CWFAFT

-439 KPQPQPKPKPK
+439 KPQPQPKPKPT

-459 SVASLDDKTDAEN
+459 SVASSDDKTDAKN
-472 APVNGAQANNEQTD
+472 VLANGAQANNEQTD
-486 HSQLAMKKKAKQ
+486 HAQLAMKKKARQ

-536 KTVTV
+536 KTVTA

-569 SEIKSGQ
+569 SEIKTGQ
-576 KVKIPKLELKR
+576 KVKIPKLELKK
-587 KGKKN
+587 KGKKIKSAM

>member
-1 MEGRKMSKSSLSV
+1 MSKSSLSV

-37 FEVAGA
+37 FEVAGD

-107 VVVNDGVDFSDIDE
+107 VVVNDGIDFSDIDE

-130 ELQLQKEQELQLL
+130 EELQLQKE
-143 KGQECHDEE
+143 QECHDEE

-157 QNAELPQKA
+157 QNAEQPQKE
-166 ELSQEEEHSQE
+166 ELSQVEEQPREENLSQE

-183 LPQEEELSQEEEHSQ
+183 LS
-198 EVELNEE
+198 
-205 LPQEAK
+205 QEAK

-219 AELESQEGGQKDEL
+219 AELQSQEGGQKDEL
-233 PQEVNTPISEETVA
+233 SQEVNTPISEETVA

-260 DIPETSEDNISQTS
+260 DISETSEDNISQTS
-274 EDDIPETSEDDI
+274 D
-286 PETSED
+286 
-292 NISQTSEDTISKTEE
+292 DTISKTEE
-307 NGIPEEVGMLISH
+307 NGIPEEVGILISH
-320 LKENGSAAEEI
+320 LKENESEAEEI

-339 KEEAEAPKAA
+339 KEEAEVPKAA

-357 AEEKIVVSQSDVE
+357 EEAKVVVSQSNVE
-370 NKKQS
+370 NKKQP

-386 YASDRHHFVIPKYVV
+386 YASDHHHLVIPKYVV
-401 ALVCVVFVALLGGL
+401 ALVSVVFVALLGGL

-439 KPQPQPKPKPK
+439 KPQPQPKTKPK

-459 SVASLDDKTDAEN
+459 SVASSDDKTDAEN
-472 APVNGAQANNEQTD
+472 ALANGAQANNEQTD
-486 HSQLAMKKKAKQ
+486 HAQLAMKKKAKQ

-511 MAEKASE
+511 MAEKASV

-536 KTVTV
+536 KTVTA

-569 SEIKSGQ
+569 SEIKPGQ